1 MTMLELQYVSQKLL
15 SARSLELAV
24 PGTYRVN
31 GAMVRIRHFLPTVQ
45 VLILHNTHT
54 EYKMK
59 CTIDVTSHAQCVH
72 YCSAAYLVAVWQS
85 CCSMLALS
93 PLRT

>member
-45 VLILHNTHT
+45 VHELIYTQ
-54 EYKMK
+54 Y
-59 CTIDVTSHAQCVH
+59 
-72 YCSAAYLVAVWQS
+72 
-85 CCSMLALS
+85 
-93 PLRT
+93 

>member
-1 MTMLELQYVSQKLL
+1 MLELQYVSQKLL

-45 VLILHNTHT
+45 VHELIYTLNTDSLHSACVLLV
-54 EYKMK
+54 Y
-59 CTIDVTSHAQCVH
+59 CTCAF
-72 YCSAAYLVAVWQS
+72 
-85 CCSMLALS
+85 
-93 PLRT
+93 